1 MDFVF
6 QRRYQGALKGV
17 ILDWA
22 GTTMDYGCYAPAV
35 VFIEVYKRHGVEI
48 TMEQAR

>member
-6 QRRYQGALKGV
+6 HRSYQGNLKCA

-22 GTTMDYGCYAPAV
+22 GTTMDYGVYAPTV
-35 VFIEVYKRHGVEI
+35 VFIDVFKRHGVEI
-48 TMEQAR
+48 IME